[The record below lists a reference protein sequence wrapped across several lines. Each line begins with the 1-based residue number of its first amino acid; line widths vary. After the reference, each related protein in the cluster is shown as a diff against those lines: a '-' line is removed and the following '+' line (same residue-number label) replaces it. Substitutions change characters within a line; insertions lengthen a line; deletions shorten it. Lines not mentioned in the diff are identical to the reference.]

1 MPPAPLGEF
10 EVLVLMAVLHLGA
23 DASGSRVRDEIEA
36 RTGRPVARGSV
47 YITLDRLEDKRLLT
61 SKLADGAPERGGHP
75 KRTFKVTAAGVKGVR
90 QSVGAMARM
99 QKGLEL
105 LLGDL

>member
-1 MPPAPLGEF
+1 MPPAALGEF

-23 DASGSRVRDEIEA
+23 DASGTKVRDEIET

-47 YITLDRLEDKRLLT
+47 YITLDRLEDKKLLA

-75 KRTFKVTAAGVKGVR
+75 RRSFKVTAAGLKGVR
-90 QSVGAMARM
+90 QSVGALARM
-99 QKGLEL
+99 QKGLEPV
-105 LLGDL
+105 LGDL